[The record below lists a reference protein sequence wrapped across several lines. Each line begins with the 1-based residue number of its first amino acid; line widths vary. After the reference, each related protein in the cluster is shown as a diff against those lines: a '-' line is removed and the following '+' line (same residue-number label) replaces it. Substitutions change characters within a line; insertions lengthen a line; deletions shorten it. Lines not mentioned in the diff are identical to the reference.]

1 MRLLKILAIGL
12 ALSFFQGSLEVA
24 WRLGGPAPDLL
35 LLWVIWLGMRRRTTA
50 ALAVAFCGGLVFDA
64 VSGSYPV
71 GAQSLSKVVVAYL
84 PEWAHYILLPE
95 NRLTGF
101 LMVAAATVFQ
111 QIILLTVHQ
120 TLVETL
126 EPAGTVWGKS
136 AVLET
141 GTLVLLNLVIW
152 GAITHL
158 VPPAKGEEVS
168 P

>member
-1 MRLLKILAIGL
+1 MRFLKILAFGL
-12 ALSFFQGSLEVA
+12 ALSLFQGSLEVA

-35 LLWVIWLGMRRRTTA
+35 LLWVVWLGMQRRTTE

-64 VSGSYPV
+64 VAGSYPM
-71 GAQSLSKVVVAYL
+71 GAQSLSKVAVAYL

-101 LMVAAATVFQ
+101 LMVAAATVIQ
-111 QIILLTVHQ
+111 QIVLLTVHQ

-126 EPAGTVWGKS
+126 DPSGIVWGKG
-136 AVLET
+136 ALVET
-141 GTLVLLNLVIW
+141 GTLVVLNLVFW
-152 GAITHL
+152 GIVTYF